1 MKATVKFTTDRRP
14 APASRTF
21 GTLLAARRCEME
33 YPDYA
38 AQIAVNGV
46 AFDIS
51 ADDWAALE
59 CGEITEAKL
68 VREYVK
74 NTRLTAREEK
84 SLLSAV

>member
-1 MKATVKFTTDRRP
+1 MMTTVKFTTDRRP
-14 APASRTF
+14 SPASRTF
-21 GTLLAARRCEME
+21 GTLLAARRYEME

-51 ADDWAALE
+51 ADEWAALE
-59 CGEITEAKL
+59 YGETTEAEL
-68 VREYVK
+68 IRDYASR
-74 NTRLTAREEK
+74 TRLTTREEK

>member
-21 GTLLAARRCEME
+21 GTLLSARRYEME
-33 YPDYA
+33 CPDYA

-46 AFDIS
+46 AFDLS
-51 ADDWAALE
+51 TDEWAALE
-59 CGEITEAKL
+59 CGETTEAGL
-68 VREYVK
+68 IRNYAK